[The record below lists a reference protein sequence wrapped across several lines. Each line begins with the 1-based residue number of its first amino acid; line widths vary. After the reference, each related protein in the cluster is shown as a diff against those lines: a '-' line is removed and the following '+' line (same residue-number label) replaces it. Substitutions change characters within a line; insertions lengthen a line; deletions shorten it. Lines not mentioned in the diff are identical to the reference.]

1 MIFNLQ
7 KNNTRNSIDIGDFRS
22 FCLTLANTSKYLDR
36 PTLAVIVEILDF
48 ISKAFDYQHPQ
59 NNILQSIEINQYS
72 LKKALRKVYE
82 QNKKL
87 TKKKSTIELEE
98 LAPPPN
104 PDDIT
109 LNAKQ
114 LKQIEELLKP
124 LLKEVQ
130 TTIQT
135 SLLEVAKKILGSIE
149 KPVEPAPGPEPGKKK
164 GTASASKKS

>member
-36 PTLAVIVEILDF
+36 PTLAVMVEILDF

-72 LKKALRKVYE
+72 LQKALKQVYDK
-82 QNKKL
+82 NRKL

-98 LAPPPN
+98 ITPPPN
-104 PDDIT
+104 PEDVT

-114 LKQIEELLKP
+114 LKQIEELLKT
-124 LLKEVQ
+124 LLKDLQ
-130 TTIQT
+130 TTLQT
-135 SLLEVAKKILGSIE
+135 SLLEVTKKILGSIE
-149 KPVEPAPGPEPGKKK
+149 KPVEPASEPGKKK
-164 GTASASKKS
+164 RTGSASKKS

>member
-22 FCLTLANTSKYLDR
+22 YCLTLANTSKYLDR

-59 NNILQSIEINQYS
+59 EKVVQAIEINQYLLKKS
-72 LKKALRKVYE
+72 LKKVFEK
-82 QNKKL
+82 NKKL

-98 LAPPPN
+98 ITPPPN
-104 PDDIT
+104 PEDVT

-114 LKQIEELLKP
+114 LKQIEELLIP

-130 TTIQT
+130 TTLQA
-135 SLLEVAKKILGSIE
+135 SLLEVTKKILGSIE
-149 KPVEPAPGPEPGKKK
+149 KPVELEPGKKK